1 MRGSLL
7 RVGVLVLVGC
17 VGLACSDDDDDGGTG
32 PEPGVQVIQLQ
43 AQAFSPAAVTIDVGT
58 TVRWAGGT
66 VAHTV
71 TPNNPSQAGV
81 WQAEAMDPGEVF
93 EHKFNTPGTYEYHC
107 DLHAPMTGTITVQ

>member
-7 RVGVLVLVGC
+7 RAGVLVLAAC
-17 VGLACSDDDDDGGTG
+17 VGLACSDDDDDGTG

-43 AQAFSPAAVTIDVGT
+43 AQAFSPATVTIDVGT
-58 TVRWAGGT
+58 TVRWSGGT

-71 TPNNPSQAGV
+71 TPDDPDQPGV

-93 EHKFNTPGTYEYHC
+93 EHTFNTPGTYEYHC